1 MRNLI
6 RTAALLAL
14 LGSRDAFAQA
24 VASARSSA
32 GLAVASMPPSTQST
46 RLAGGAPVGH
56 RQPHARDLPSENAG
70 DLEHLS
76 EEDAALDRKLTI
88 CRGC

>member
-6 RTAALLAL
+6 RIVVLLT
-14 LGSRDAFAQA
+14 LGSCGAMAQT
-24 VASARSSA
+24 VGNARSSA
-32 GLAVASMPPSTQST
+32 GSATATLSLSLTQNT
-46 RLAGGAPVGH
+46 RSIGAPVGH

-70 DLEHLS
+70 DLEHIGD
-76 EEDAALDRKLTI
+76 EDAAIDRKLNI